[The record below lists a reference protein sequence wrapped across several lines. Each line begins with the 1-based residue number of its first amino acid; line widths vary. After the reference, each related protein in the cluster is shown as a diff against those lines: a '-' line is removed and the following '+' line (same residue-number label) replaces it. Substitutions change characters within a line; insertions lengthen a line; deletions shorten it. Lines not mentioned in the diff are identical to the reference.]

1 MRVSKP
7 ASGES
12 NGHSYNPAISGDG
25 QWIVFESDATN
36 LVAGDSNATRD
47 IFRVHN
53 PLAAGGPVSNG
64 GN

>member
-1 MRVSKP
+1 MSKP

-12 NGHSYNPAISGDG
+12 NGHSYSPAISGDG

-36 LVAGDSNATRD
+36 LVAGDSNAARD
-47 IFRVHN
+47 IFRVAN
-53 PLAAGGPVSNG
+53 PLATGGAVNTG